1 MHGDRLEAE
10 TETVTNILR
19 LIRRLA
25 ASERYEREGG
35 VDNTSCLKSINI
47 QWRLTE
53 VESTW
58 VNPAHFSYTN
68 FQIMYSNQIKSNANV
83 VFIEM
88 KK

>member
-1 MHGDRLEAE
+1 MLIIDLFVFCVFLLAFEMHGDRLEAE

-47 QWRLTE
+47 Q
-53 VESTW
+53 
-58 VNPAHFSYTN
+58 
-68 FQIMYSNQIKSNANV
+68 
-83 VFIEM
+83 
-88 KK
+88 